1 MDDYLA
7 EVTRMLNIV
16 GLSGTDPRHQAFLNK
31 IGEICNQETLE
42 GLIDL
47 KNSMAIYA
55 DPSYEPGINPVAD
68 MLVEKAEDYDI
79 TFLRGLLAGIIY
91 CLAMEHTFT
100 PAFSMK
106 PHHDRV
112 IPMFEATRQYILE
125 RASSI

>member
-1 MDDYLA
+1 
-7 EVTRMLNIV
+7 
-16 GLSGTDPRHQAFLNK
+16 
-31 IGEICNQETLE
+31 
-42 GLIDL
+42 
-47 KNSMAIYA
+47 MAIYA

-91 CLAMEHTFT
+91 CLAMEQTFT

>member
-16 GLSGTDPRHQAFLNK
+16 GLSGTAPRHQAFFNK

-55 DPSYEPGINPVAD
+55 DPSSEHGINPVAD

-91 CLAMEHTFT
+91 CLAMEQTFT